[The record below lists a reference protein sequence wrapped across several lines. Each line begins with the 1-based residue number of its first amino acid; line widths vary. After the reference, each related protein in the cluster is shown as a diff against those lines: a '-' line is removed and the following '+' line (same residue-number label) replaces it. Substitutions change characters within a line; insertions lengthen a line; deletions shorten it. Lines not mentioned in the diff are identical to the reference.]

1 MPPVADPASRPPTG
15 RRRSSYVA
23 AAALLLVVAVVT
35 ASAAGTRWQMTDRFG
50 IFGDSGPPPS
60 QTVISQPPGPM
71 TSPQQPVSLS
81 SVLAWVLPIGAVAV
95 LFLIWW
101 VFRGA
106 FRRRRLGRYGSASP
120 VTPTPADATDPAPAL
135 RRGFQT
141 AEQLLDTVTDPD
153 DAVLRAWV
161 ALEEAAEQTGL
172 PRLPSAT
179 PTEFT
184 VEVIV
189 ATEADI
195 DAVHE
200 LLALY
205 HRARFSPGG
214 LGAADLENARNC
226 LRALGRSWSRFETT
240 LLDRDR
246 VPGAPATET
255 PRGVWGV
262 VPPDDTGPST

>member
-1 MPPVADPASRPPTG
+1 M
-15 RRRSSYVA
+15 A
-23 AAALLLVVAVVT
+23 AVLALAVAVVT

-50 IFGDSGPPPS
+50 IFGNAAPPS
-60 QTVISQPPGPM
+60 QTIISQPPGP
-71 TSPQQPVSLS
+71 VSSAQHPAPLS
-81 SVLAWVLPIGAVAV
+81 SILAWVLPVAAVAV
-95 LFLIWW
+95 LFLVWW
-101 VFRGA
+101 VLRGA
-106 FRRRRLGRYGSASP
+106 IRRRRAPRYGRGSP
-120 VTPTPADATDPAPAL
+120 ATPTPVVPIDPAPAL

-161 ALEEAAEQTGL
+161 ALEDAAEQTGL

-200 LLALY
+200 LLGLY
-205 HRARFSPGG
+205 HRARFSRGG
-214 LGAADLENARNC
+214 LGAADLESARNC
-226 LRALGRSWSRFETT
+226 LRALGRSWARFESV

-255 PRGVWGV
+255 PRGVRGV

>member
-1 MPPVADPASRPPTG
+1 
-15 RRRSSYVA
+15 
-23 AAALLLVVAVVT
+23 
-35 ASAAGTRWQMTDRFG
+35 MTDRFG
-50 IFGDSGPPPS
+50 IFGDSVSPS
-60 QTVISQPPGPM
+60 QTVMSQPPGPM
-71 TSPQQPVSLS
+71 SSPQQPVSLS
-81 SVLAWVLPIGAVAV
+81 SILAWVLPIGAAAV
-95 LFLIWW
+95 LFLVWW
-101 VFRGA
+101 LFRGA
-106 FRRRRLGRYGSASP
+106 FRRRRLARYGSASP
-120 VTPTPADATDPAPAL
+120 VTHTATAATDPARAL

-161 ALEEAAEQTGL
+161 ALEEAAAQTGL

-200 LLALY
+200 LLGLY
-205 HRARFSPGG
+205 HRARFSRGG
-214 LGAADLENARNC
+214 LGAADLENARSC
-226 LRALGRSWSRFETT
+226 LRALGRSWSRFEST

-246 VPGAPATET
+246 VPGGPGTET
-255 PRGVWGV
+255 PRGGRGV
-262 VPPDDTGPST
+262 VPPDDTGAST